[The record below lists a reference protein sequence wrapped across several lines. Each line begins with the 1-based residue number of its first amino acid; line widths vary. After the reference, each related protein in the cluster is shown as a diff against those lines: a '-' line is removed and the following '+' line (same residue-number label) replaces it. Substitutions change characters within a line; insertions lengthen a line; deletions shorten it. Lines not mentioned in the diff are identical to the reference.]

1 VEQVELTVLVSWV
14 LEHKNGVIENY
25 KVAYIRDDDS
35 LDRLTVT
42 TNELRQIF
50 EDLKVG
56 KTYEF
61 QVYAVNNFGKGPIGL
76 KKFTL
81 RNGGT
86 TDKLLVPLST
96 SGGGLLI
103 FLLIVVV
110 IVIFVFRRK

>member
-1 VEQVELTVLVSWV
+1 MHKKFVLHYTATVPGEPEVSVEQVELTVLVSWV

-61 QVYAVNNFGKGPIGL
+61 QVH
-76 KKFTL
+76 
-81 RNGGT
+81 
-86 TDKLLVPLST
+86 LS
-96 SGGGLLI
+96 
-103 FLLIVVV
+103 V
-110 IVIFVFRRK
+110 